1 MHRAGVDALAAADT
15 LGILHALVLIASKG
29 EECVGALDNR
39 GIQRELSV
47 AHHRAASQELVRSF
61 LEAAAGVD
69 QLFDWGADACFEVLR
84 LSDCGTGDGND
95 TADNRHTG
103 GEAAVNRTC
112 GIYVEYRAAS
122 VCRQLAGRN
131 FAAGAGIDQLLLSTL
146 RVLTLQRIQ
155 LQAGIVRDQLFDLGE
170 GILLVFLDCDDRG
183 LNAHDV
189 GQHLQAADGLFRT
202 LEQQTVVGRDVRLT
216 LCSVDDDRVALAD
229 TGLDLDMGREGCT
242 AMADNAGRTDALDT
256 LLIAHGSEVVGMHG
270 LVLAVLTVVSDN
282 YGKNL
287 AAVRMQAR
295 LDRLYLTGNG
305 CMDRSADEAAGFRD
319 RLSEV
324 HGVANRNDR
333 LCRCAD
339 VHGNRQ
345 DYLIGQCQLL
355 DRLGVCRG
363 FIARVCVSTR
373 VYAATE
379 RIRHF
384 FHLSNILRKKNRT
397 SPGFLFFRNWL
408 SMRGA

>member
-1 MHRAGVDALAAADT
+1 MKPPQASISFSIGVPMRASRFFGSATAEPEMVT
-15 LGILHALVLIASKG
+15 IRRHA
-29 EECVGALDNR
+29 
-39 GIQRELSV
+39 
-47 AHHRAASQELVRSF
+47 
-61 LEAAAGVD
+61 
-69 QLFDWGADACFEVLR
+69 
-84 LSDCGTGDGND
+84 
-95 TADNRHTG
+95 G

-112 GIYVEYRAAS
+112 GIYVEYRAAG

-131 FAAGAGIDQLLLSTL
+131 FTAGAGIDQLLLSTL
-146 RVLTLQRIQ
+146 RVLAGQRIQ
-155 LQAGIVRDQLFDLGE
+155 LEARIIRDQLFDLGE
-170 GILLVFLDCDDRG
+170 GILLVFLDRNDRG
-183 LNAHDV
+183 LYAHDV

-202 LEQQTVVGRDVRLT
+202 LEQQAMVGRNVRLT

-242 AMADNAGRTDALDT
+242 AMADDAGRTDALDT

-270 LVLAVLTVVSDN
+270 LVLAVLAIIFN
-282 YGKNL
+282 YDGQNL
-287 AAVRMQAR
+287 AAIRMQAR
-295 LDRLYLTGNG
+295 LDCLYLAGNG
-305 CMDRSADEAAGFRD
+305 SMDRSADKAAGFRD
-319 RLSEV
+319 RLSQV
-324 HGVANRNDR
+324 HGIANRNDW

-345 DYLIGQCQLL
+345 DYLIRQCQLL

-397 SPGFLFFRNWL
+397 RARLPLLQKLAGYAWSIALQYRLYCFLYSIGKTKSKKKSNKIQINFVHLVKSIIFIRFFFVNNARVR
-408 SMRGA
+408 SV